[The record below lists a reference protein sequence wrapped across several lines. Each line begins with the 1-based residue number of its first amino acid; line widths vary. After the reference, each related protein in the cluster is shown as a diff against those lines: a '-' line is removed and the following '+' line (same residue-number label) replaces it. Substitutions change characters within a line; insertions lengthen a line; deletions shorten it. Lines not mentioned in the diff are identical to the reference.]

1 MTVAGSATLPPH
13 QTGGMVHTIQNMVQ
27 WCTVTTV
34 STSTPHY
41 TTTWSGGGG
50 SRDQSDAERLE
61 PGTMPTCDKIAAG
74 DTIRDGR
81 QGHGI
86 GRVDGYL
93 VS

>member
-1 MTVAGSATLPPH
+1 
-13 QTGGMVHTIQNMVQ
+13 MVHTIQNMVQ
-27 WCTVTTV
+27 WCTV
-34 STSTPHY
+34 SPHH
-41 TTTWSGGGG
+41 TNTAWSGGGG

-61 PGTMPTCDKIAAG
+61 AGTMPTCDKIAAG
-74 DTIRDGR
+74 DTIRDGG

>member
-1 MTVAGSATLPPH
+1 MLLSTPDWWHGSYNTKHGPVVYSH
-13 QTGGMVHTIQNMVQ
+13 YSQ
-27 WCTVTTV
+27 

-74 DTIRDGR
+74 DTIRDGGH
-81 QGHGI
+81 GHGI

>member
-1 MTVAGSATLPPH
+1 MTGAVLPSTPDWWHGSYNTKHGPVVYS
-13 QTGGMVHTIQNMVQ
+13 Q
-27 WCTVTTV
+27 

-41 TTTWSGGGG
+41 YVVRGG
-50 SRDQSDAERLE
+50 SSEQSDPGDADRLE

-81 QGHGI
+81 RGHGI

>member
-1 MTVAGSATLPPH
+1 MLLSTPDWWHGSYNTKHGPVVYS
-13 QTGGMVHTIQNMVQ
+13 Q
-27 WCTVTTV
+27 
-34 STSTPHY
+34 STSTLLL
-41 TTTWSGGGG
+41 TAWSGDGG
-50 SRDQSDAERLE
+50 SRDQSDVESLE

-81 QGHGI
+81 QGLGI